1 LTALFGRG
9 LVVSV
14 AAILA
19 IGLTVTI
26 AVFLFINS
34 SAPTTITIASGPK
47 GSVFQNTA
55 EKYKKILAREGVK
68 VKILPSEGSI
78 DNLKKLSDPKVAVDV
93 GFVLGGE
100 VSGVDTSKL
109 MSLGSI
115 SYQPLMVFYRGAPRE
130 LLSSFKGQRLD
141 IGPEG
146 SGTHSLA
153 LALLKLNG
161 IEPGGDTVFVNSLTD
176 DSVKALLDNRIDALF
191 VMGDST
197 STALLRQLLHTPDI
211 HLFNFAQADAYARRI
226 SYLNKLELPM
236 GALDFGNNIPADNT
250 FLIAP
255 TVELIAR
262 DDLHPALSDLLLDAV
277 REVHGTPGIFK
288 KRGEFPTPVAHEI
301 RISPDAS
308 RYYSSG
314 KSFLYRTFPFWLAGL
329 VARALAVIVPLGLFL
344 IPALRMAPAIYR
356 WRMQSSINRWYRVL
370 LEIESEAFKYPG
382 DARKRE
388 ELLRHLDRLE
398 NTVSKIV
405 VPAAFGDLLYALRV
419 HIDFVRDR
427 LKTRPGALPVAAEGT
442 SNEPLANGAEVRV
455 ANKTPHS
462 DPS

>member
-1 LTALFGRG
+1 MA
-9 LVVSV
+9 V
-14 AAILA
+14 ILA
-19 IGLTVTI
+19 VGLSTAFMVL
-26 AVFLFINS
+26 LFINS
-34 SAPTTITIASGPK
+34 TAPTTITITSGPK

-68 VKILPSEGSI
+68 VKILQSEGSI

-100 VSGVDTSKL
+100 AGGVDTSKL

-130 LLSSFKGQRLD
+130 LLSSFKGQHLD

-146 SGTHSLA
+146 SGTHTLA

-161 IEPGGDTVFVNSLTD
+161 IEPGGDTVFVNSMNGG
-176 DSVKALLDNRIDALF
+176 DSVKALLDNRIDAIF

-211 HLFNFAQADAYARRI
+211 HLFNFTQADGYTRRI

-236 GALDFGNNIPADNT
+236 GALDFGKNIPADNT
-250 FLIAP
+250 FLVAP
-255 TVELIAR
+255 TVELVAR
-262 DDLHPALSDLLLDAV
+262 DGLHPALSDLLLDAA

-301 RISPDAS
+301 RLSPDAS

-344 IPALRMAPAIYR
+344 IPALKMAPAIYR
-356 WRMQSSINRWYRVL
+356 WRVQSSINRWYRVL
-370 LEIESEAFKYPG
+370 LDIESETFKYPG
-382 DARKRE
+382 DAKKRE
-388 ELLRHLDRLE
+388 ELLRHLDRIE
-398 NTVSKIV
+398 ITVSKTV

-427 LKTRPGALPVAAEGT
+427 LKTRPDLLQAAADGAL
-442 SNEPLANGAEVRV
+442 NEPLATGPEA
-455 ANKTPHS
+455 S
-462 DPS
+462 DKPQPLA